1 MKNSIT
7 GIVSAFLITLI
18 FILIYFGVANQQG
31 IKTDFI
37 SYLIQGDSRTI
48 IFITFLI
55 ISPFFALIGDL
66 YFSYVKRILEIK
78 DFSNI
83 LKGRGGIIDRIDSI
97 SFVFFLFAILMLGF

>member
-1 MKNSIT
+1 M
-7 GIVSAFLITLI
+7 
-18 FILIYFGVANQQG
+18 
-31 IKTDFI
+31 
-37 SYLIQGDSRTI
+37 
-48 IFITFLI
+48 
-55 ISPFFALIGDL
+55 IGDL